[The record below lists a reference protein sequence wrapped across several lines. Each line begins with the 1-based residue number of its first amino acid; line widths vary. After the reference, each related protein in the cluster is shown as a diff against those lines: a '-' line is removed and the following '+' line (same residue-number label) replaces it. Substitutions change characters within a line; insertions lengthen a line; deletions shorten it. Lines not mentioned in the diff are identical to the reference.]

1 MVRVTQYKH
10 TVGTVFNCRLVQFH
24 QVHSHRNKTLT
35 VTRLP
40 VFHFP
45 TAAGSPL
52 NTQCPSP
59 CLSRA
64 WQPPVCLLAH
74 ESDCSVLGIFKP
86 TVTCRSNYSLGL
98 GLGGSVGGRP
108 WRCPFAVA
116 GDFGASLGQ
125 AAGSAA
131 SPPSCLGILALLLL
145 QCLRGKVRGS
155 VLHKGRGGGWRACL
169 SLQPPKLLLLLNPE
183 EDIHSSFLWNTD
195 LTCLTFMG
203 NHFSYLFQL
212 FESCLGPFMGHLL
225 RCNPPRTTHTLLC
238 FCNTISLLC
247 SVAGQV

>member
-1 MVRVTQYKH
+1 M
-10 TVGTVFNCRLVQFH
+10 
-24 QVHSHRNKTLT
+24 
-35 VTRLP
+35 
-40 VFHFP
+40 
-45 TAAGSPL
+45 
-52 NTQCPSP
+52 
-59 CLSRA
+59 
-64 WQPPVCLLAH
+64 
-74 ESDCSVLGIFKP
+74 I
-86 TVTCRSNYSLGL
+86 TCRSNYSLGL

-145 QCLRGKVRGS
+145 RCLREGQGS
-155 VLHKGRGGGWRACL
+155 VLHKGRGGDGRACL
-169 SLQPPKLLLLLNPE
+169 SLQPLKLLLLLNPE

-212 FESCLGPFMGHLL
+212 LEELLPGTLYGPLAQ
-225 RCNPPRTTHTLLC
+225 RCNPPLYTHTLLC
-238 FCNTISLLC
+238 FCGYDFTCCARSL
-247 SVAGQV
+247 SQV